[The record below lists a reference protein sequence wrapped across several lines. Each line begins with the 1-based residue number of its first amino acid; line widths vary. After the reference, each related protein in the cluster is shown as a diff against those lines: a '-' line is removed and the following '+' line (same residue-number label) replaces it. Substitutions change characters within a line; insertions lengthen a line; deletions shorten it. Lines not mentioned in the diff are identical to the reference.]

1 MIMNIEKEFQFE
13 NFYCDTENCSS
24 VASIKRN
31 VLKHFDKLADL
42 LNEMGIPFLL
52 KPVGDS

>member
-1 MIMNIEKEFQFE
+1 MNIEKEFQFE